1 MIHTGTIIYNGMQ
14 LQRWAKEI
22 VIFKSTDFTFPAGVG
37 NSAPVPQNIDL
48 TKPLDTFGRPGT
60 VHFYIEEP
68 TTVQN
73 EGQPNER
80 TIGGKRAEKEKDL
93 WVIQNLPI
101 VTENEFTNNRPDRTA
116 IIEIP
121 RLNVITNTK
130 GFGDAAIYVGRLS
143 NSKLRIACSHPLIT
157 SGTFIIKVV
166 QFN

>member
-1 MIHTGTIIYNGMQ
+1 MSFQIGGK
-14 LQRWAKEI
+14 RSKEA
-22 VIFKSTDFTFPAGVG
+22 VIFESSDFTFPAGVG
-37 NSAPVPQNIDL
+37 NSAPAPQNVDL
-48 TKPLDTFGRPGT
+48 TTSLDTFACPGT

-68 TTVQN
+68 TTIQN
-73 EGQPNER
+73 QGQPNER
-80 TIGGKRAEKEKDL
+80 VIGGKRTEKEKDL

-121 RLNVITNTK
+121 RLNVISTTK
-130 GFGDAAIYVGRLS
+130 GFGDAAIYVARLS
-143 NSKLRIACSHPLIT
+143 NSRLRIACSHPIVT